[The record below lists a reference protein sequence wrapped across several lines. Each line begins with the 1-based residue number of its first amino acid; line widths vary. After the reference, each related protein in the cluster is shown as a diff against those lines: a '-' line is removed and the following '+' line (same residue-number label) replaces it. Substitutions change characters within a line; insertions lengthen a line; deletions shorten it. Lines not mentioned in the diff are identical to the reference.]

1 MAFPTTICWAIIFIT
16 KIRFATGASIAVIP
30 RMALNIK
37 KKQFVFSIWFKFPSI
52 RNSLPLSYTMKFD
65 DLFQDKLLFNG
76 LLNLLL

>member
-1 MAFPTTICWAIIFIT
+1 MAFPTTICRAIICIT
-16 KIRFATGASIAVIP
+16 RIRFPPGTSIAVIS
-30 RMALNIK
+30 RMALNR

>member
-16 KIRFATGASIAVIP
+16 RIRFATGTSIAVIP
-30 RMALNIK
+30 RMALNRK

-76 LLNLLL
+76 LLL